1 MRFAN
6 FVLGAVLLGLT
17 ACGHSRP
24 LPTLP
29 ASHGQL
35 SWDMDQYLNP
45 RPYSPP
51 VYMGVLAPRRDTGPS
66 VSVTAEE
73 APAIFAE
80 ATRVLAGKPTEEQV
94 RQAQADLGAACS
106 QADLLQACD
115 FLREEFGPPVGY
127 SRVVH
132 EFPHEVY
139 RQKTLAMVVVGF
151 IVGTNGRLR
160 DIRLVESATDAL
172 DQAVLKTVASM
183 RFHPATLAGHPIEI
197 HYTVKRDTVT
207 SEMDLTPEQEL
218 AWGMTRVK
226 AFPDSIEAWGHL
238 ARAMARDRAEDP
250 GYEEALRG
258 LNQLSPEY
266 WWSATELAWLYA
278 RAGRHEEAAPLAIIG
293 RRRARDNA
301 YALETSALV
310 AFHQG
315 RCQQAVQE
323 QREAVMKLPAE
334 WPREERERFQRT
346 LTTYQEKCAT
356 GPAPASPQAASTLD
370 AATPE
375 DP

>member
-1 MRFAN
+1 MRFST
-6 FVLGAVLLGLT
+6 FVLGVVLLGLT

-24 LPTLP
+24 IPTLP

-35 SWDMDQYLNP
+35 SWAMDEYLNP
-45 RPYSPP
+45 RPHSPP
-51 VYMGVLAPRRDTGPS
+51 VYRGVLAPRRNTDPS

-94 RQAQADLGAACS
+94 RQAQADLGAACA
-106 QADLLQACD
+106 QADLIQACD

-127 SRVVH
+127 WRVVH

-139 RQKTLAMVVVGF
+139 RQKTLAMVVVEF
-151 IVGTNGRLR
+151 IVGTNGRPR
-160 DIRLVESATDAL
+160 AIRLVESATDAL
-172 DQAVLKTVASM
+172 DEATLKTVASM

-197 HYTVKRDTVT
+197 NYTIKRDTVS

-218 AWGMTRVK
+218 AWGMTRAK

-250 GYEEALRG
+250 GYEEALRR
-258 LNQLSPEY
+258 LNTLSPEY

-278 RAGRHEEAAPLAIIG
+278 KAGRHDEAAPLAQRG
-293 RRRARDNA
+293 RRGARDNA
-301 YALETSALV
+301 YVLETSALV

-323 QREAVMKLPAE
+323 QQEAITKLPAK
-334 WPREERERFQRT
+334 WPREEQERFQRV
-346 LTTYQEKCAT
+346 LTDYQRQCETAPT
-356 GPAPASPQAASTLD
+356 PASH
-370 AATPE
+370 
-375 DP
+375 